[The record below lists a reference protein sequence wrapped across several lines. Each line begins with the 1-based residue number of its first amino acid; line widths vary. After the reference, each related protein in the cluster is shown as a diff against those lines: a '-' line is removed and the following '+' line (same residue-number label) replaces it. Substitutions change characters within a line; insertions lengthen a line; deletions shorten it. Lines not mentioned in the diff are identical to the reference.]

1 MPKPRKLILCLL
13 VLPFVLLLNSTGAMG
28 QERCIVP
35 TVPGE
40 VKDIESYLKLQCDP
54 ANPEEIARNSSAT
67 IGVIGGA
74 PPYYWEV
81 AGKGFS
87 MTPVTMGP
95 TNKLYADS
103 TACGFA
109 DITVTEAHGEQVPC
123 DVKCTS
129 GQWSEYEIVAHI
141 DKVDVC
147 PDSTSC
153 KVWMVSTRYDYCTGN
168 PRYRYRLHIQYTNCN
183 VCTGECPQCP
193 PDYCGFCSGA
203 IGGGKGGCFITIGCG
218 PADPENNFLGAP
230 AGGFCIVRLAESEW
244 GCGE

>member
-13 VLPFVLLLNSTGAMG
+13 VLPFVLLLNPTAAMG

-35 TVPGE
+35 TVTGE
-40 VKDIESYLKLQCDP
+40 VKDIESWLELQCDP
-54 ANPEEIARNSSAT
+54 ANPEEIDRNSSAT

-87 MTPVTMGP
+87 MTPVTMVP

-109 DITVTEAHGEQVPC
+109 DITVTEAHGEQVAC

-129 GQWSEYEIVAHI
+129 GQWGSWYT
-141 DKVDVC
+141 VDVVNTW
-147 PDSTSC
+147 S
-153 KVWMVSTRYDYCTGN
+153 
-168 PRYRYRLHIQYTNCN
+168 
-183 VCTGECPQCP
+183 E
-193 PDYCGFCSGA
+193 CGF
-203 IGGGKGGCFITIGCG
+203 GCKS
-218 PADPENNFLGAP
+218 
-230 AGGFCIVRLAESEW
+230 AGGTWRSVCGGISQIYRWRRYMNVSHSCTQDCPEEHCQVCGLCYGTVSDGICTYTYECEPFCWEPVCGITLQRSDW